1 MSLSDHASTVRYTHN
16 YKVFVEKLTLLY
28 NDLGYLL
35 SVNSRIINEVASHHK
50 VSYMSLLVFQKNVS
64 IFTIKI
70 TIFYYILHTIAPIE
84 PFSYQKKNI
93 NKIIIINVIKKK
105 RRMYRDGLVWLD
117 F

>member
-1 MSLSDHASTVRYTHN
+1 M
-16 YKVFVEKLTLLY
+16 EKITLLY

-35 SVNSRIINEVASHHK
+35 SVYSRIINEVASHHK
-50 VSYMSLLVFQKNVS
+50 VSYMSLFVFQKNVS

-84 PFSYQKKNI
+84 PFSYQKK
-93 NKIIIINVIKKK
+93 KMKKELQVIKMK
-105 RRMYRDGLVWLD
+105 RRMYRDGLVWLN

>member
-1 MSLSDHASTVRYTHN
+1 MEN
-16 YKVFVEKLTLLY
+16 YHY

-35 SVNSRIINEVASHHK
+35 SVNSRIINEVASYHK

-93 NKIIIINVIKKK
+93 NKIIKCHKKEKKNV
-105 RRMYRDGLVWLD
+105 
-117 F
+117 

>member
-1 MSLSDHASTVRYTHN
+1 MEN
-16 YKVFVEKLTLLY
+16 YHY

-93 NKIIIINVIKKK
+93 NKIIKCHKKEKKNV
-105 RRMYRDGLVWLD
+105 
-117 F
+117 